1 MERDDDDNDDDVSTS
16 SLATTNN
23 NDAKMQTRKKNR
35 WGGEKEDVERSFHL
49 EGFEREKKQKTNMYK
64 ELIFIIFSKNEN
76 Y

>member
-1 MERDDDDNDDDVSTS
+1 MERDDDDNDDDVETS

-35 WGGEKEDVERSFHL
+35 WGRKGGVSISRDS
-49 EGFEREKKQKTNMYK
+49 REKKNKGRMYK

>member
-1 MERDDDDNDDDVSTS
+1 MERDDDDDDDVSTS

-49 EGFEREKKQKTNMYK
+49 EGFEREKKQRTDK